1 MTMDQFEIL
10 RSYLFSV
17 AYRMVASASAAEDLV
32 QDTYIRY
39 LQAKPEHIQSLKAY
53 LTTIIVRLSLN
64 YLQSAQHEREQYYG
78 IWLPEPMMSATQD
91 VADRVEADE
100 TLSLAFIHLLE
111 KLSPPERAVFVLHEI
126 LDFPFAD
133 IADIVEKKANT
144 CRQLFHRAKEHLSEN
159 KRRFSGD
166 SEQTNQLLVHQFIT
180 AIRSGNLDTLTSLLA
195 KDAVSWADGGGKVQ
209 AARYPLTGNAHI
221 AQIFITIFR
230 KFLTPTT
237 SLHTGV
243 INQMPAILAFEHGS
257 LLGVWI
263 LKLNAQTIEEIFIV
277 INPDKLK
284 YLSKQL
290 RQGAVLGEL
299 I

>member
-1 MTMDQFEIL
+1 MDQFEAL
-10 RSYLFSV
+10 RSYLFSI
-17 AYRMVASASAAEDLV
+17 AYRMVASASIAEDLV

-91 VADRVEADE
+91 IADRVEADE
-100 TLSLAFIHLLE
+100 TLSLAFLNLLE

-133 IADIVEKKANT
+133 IADIVEKKAST
-144 CRQLFHRAKEHLSEN
+144 CRQLFHRAKEHLSEK
-159 KRRFSGD
+159 KRRFTTD
-166 SEQTNQLLVHQFIT
+166 SEQANQLLVHQFVN
-180 AIRSGNLDTLTSLLA
+180 AIRSGNLETLTSILA

-209 AARYPLTGNAHI
+209 AARYPLTGNARI
-221 AQIFITIFR
+221 AKMYITIFQ
-230 KFLTPTT
+230 KYLTPTM
-237 SLHTGV
+237 SVRTGV
-243 INQMPAILAFEHGS
+243 INHMPALLIFEHDV

-263 LKLNAQTIEEIFIV
+263 LGLNAQTVEEIFV
-277 INPDKLK
+277 VVNPDKLA

-290 RQGAVLGEL
+290 SQGAELGEL